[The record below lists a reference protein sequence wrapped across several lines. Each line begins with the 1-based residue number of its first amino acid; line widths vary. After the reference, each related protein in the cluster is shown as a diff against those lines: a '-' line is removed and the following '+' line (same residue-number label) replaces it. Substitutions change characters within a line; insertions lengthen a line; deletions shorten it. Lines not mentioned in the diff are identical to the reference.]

1 MKLELRGNKDFWAGL
16 MFFATGAGAIF
27 TARHYPFGTTLRM
40 GPGYFPMVL
49 GGLLIVFGLFIMLR
63 GMRKSE
69 KIQDNWSLRAMI
81 VLPFSIVLF
90 GFLMELA
97 GFIPALV
104 GLVFISAASGREFK
118 FIEVLFLSLF
128 LGVLSVAM
136 FIWGLGLRYPL
147 IKGFW

>member
-1 MKLELRGNKDFWAGL
+1 MKPELRSNKDFWAGM
-16 MFFATGAGAIF
+16 MFFTTGAGAIF

-49 GGLLIVFGLFIMLR
+49 SGILIVFGLVIMLR

-69 KIQDNWSLRAMI
+69 KIQGNWSIRAMI

-97 GFIPALV
+97 GFIPALA

-118 FIEVLFLSLF
+118 FIEVLLLSLF
-128 LGVLSVAM
+128 LSALSVAM

-147 IKGFW
+147 FRGF

>member
-1 MKLELRGNKDFWAGL
+1 MKLEFRSNKDFWAGM

-27 TARHYPFGTTLRM
+27 IARHYAFGTALRM

-49 GGLLIVFGLFIMLR
+49 GGILIVFGLFIMLR

-69 KIQDNWSLRAMI
+69 KIQGHWSLRAMI
-81 VLPFSIVLF
+81 VMPFSLVLF

-104 GLVFISAASGREFK
+104 GLVFISAVSGREFK

-128 LGVLSVAM
+128 LGLLSVAM

-147 IKGFW
+147 IKPY

>member
-1 MKLELRGNKDFWAGL
+1 MKLEFRDNKDFWAGM

-27 TARHYPFGTTLRM
+27 IARHYPFGSTLRM

-49 GGLLIVFGLFIMLR
+49 SGILIVFGLFIMLR

-69 KIQDNWSLRAMI
+69 KIQGHWSLRAMI

-104 GLVFISAASGREFK
+104 GLVCISAASGREFK
-118 FIEVLFLSLF
+118 FIEILLLSLL

-147 IKGFW
+147 IKGF